1 MTNTSRGNQFSV
13 KRRPSSFSRKIHL
26 AVTALSQRGPTLS
39 TVSVAQ
45 GGAMNRSWRDRFQLY
60 RDGTT
65 VWLVGKGDTQ
75 AALINIA
82 GLGEADP
89 VAQAAIC
96 EAGAA
101 VRRREVGTDT

>member
-13 KRRPSSFSRKIHL
+13 KRRSSSFSRKIHL

-60 RDGTT
+60 RDGTP
-65 VWLVGKGDTQ
+65 VGLVRKGDTQ
-75 AALINIA
+75 AALINIP
-82 GLGEADP
+82 GPGEADP
-89 VAQAAIC
+89 VGQASPC
-96 EAGAA
+96 EA
-101 VRRREVGTDT
+101 D

>member
-26 AVTALSQRGPTLS
+26 AVTTLSQRGPTLS

-45 GGAMNRSWRDRFQLY
+45 GGAMNRSWRDRFLLY

-65 VWLVGKGDTQ
+65 VWLVVKGDTQ
-75 AALINIA
+75 AAMINSA
-82 GLGEADP
+82 LLVELHP
-89 VAQAAIC
+89 VAPSAIVVPVPAASLQ
-96 EAGAA
+96 
-101 VRRREVGTDT
+101 

>member
-1 MTNTSRGNQFSV
+1 MTVQPYPVRG
-13 KRRPSSFSRKIHL
+13 PPARKIHL

-65 VWLVGKGDTQ
+65 VWLVVKGDTQ

-96 EAGAA
+96 EAVAA